1 MPEIRFGNAINR
13 AVVEALAEDPTVFV
27 FGENVA
33 EAGGPFGVTRGLYER
48 FGFDRVR
55 DTPISESCIANAAV
69 GAALTGIRPV
79 LEIRLVADERY
90 DLLACRIEVDLGERD
105 GQLVEE
111 LLVDHAEYA
120 YDRGRAEALIRR
132 IGRESGIN
140 EKAYERLGRFAQ
152 ALPDADLD
160 DVLGAFE
167 LVRSVQAPLQAEG
180 RCRAAGAQRS
190 PSTLRAQDG
199 RPSSSSELIQ
209 PSRLSGEMGGTPAQ
223 HWKGCS
229 VSRCRTVPARG

>member
-33 EAGGPFGVTRGLYER
+33 EAGGPVGVTRGLYER
-48 FGFDRVR
+48 LGFDRVR

-90 DLLACRIEVDLGERD
+90 DLLACRIEVDLG
-105 GQLVEE
+105 
-111 LLVDHAEYA
+111 
-120 YDRGRAEALIRR
+120 
-132 IGRESGIN
+132 
-140 EKAYERLGRFAQ
+140 
-152 ALPDADLD
+152 
-160 DVLGAFE
+160 AFE
-167 LVRSVQAPLQAEG
+167 LVKSVQAPLQAEG

-223 HWKGCS
+223 HWKGRALS
-229 VSRCRTVPARG
+229 LCRTVPGRG